1 MMNNLHIAYQQS
13 SFIARIKK
21 TTCNQCCLQNSALVF
36 YVFFLETS
44 SMQEIKIAMN
54 YTNLTQ
60 DFIQLKTHNLKT
72 TFHDHNTLL
81 D

>member
-1 MMNNLHIAYQQS
+1 
-13 SFIARIKK
+13 
-21 TTCNQCCLQNSALVF
+21 
-36 YVFFLETS
+36 
-44 SMQEIKIAMN
+44 MQEIKIAMN

>member
-1 MMNNLHIAYQQS
+1 
-13 SFIARIKK
+13 
-21 TTCNQCCLQNSALVF
+21 
-36 YVFFLETS
+36 
-44 SMQEIKIAMN
+44 MQEIKIAMN

-81 D
+81 DYNMYFKNNTTLNYIKTTKTF